1 MLSVEYRK
9 NLMKKILIAALLF
22 MTIPV
27 FAKTNTL
34 VCAFQDG
41 TNFTIVEG
49 GSKTLIQWNDGDF
62 MPAKSYFEDP
72 NLTVVQTNKGNMF
85 KLVYNARTKEAW
97 GFFNLD
103 DGTKDAKP
111 LFCAF
116 K

>member
-1 MLSVEYRK
+1 
-9 NLMKKILIAALLF
+9 
-22 MTIPV
+22 
-27 FAKTNTL
+27 
-34 VCAFQDG
+34 
-41 TNFTIVEG
+41 
-49 GSKTLIQWNDGDF
+49 

>member
-1 MLSVEYRK
+1 
-9 NLMKKILIAALLF
+9 MKRLLLALLLLI
-22 MTIPV
+22 TPAV
-27 FAKTNTL
+27 AKTNTM

-49 GSKTLIQWNDGDF
+49 GSKTLIQWGDADF
-62 MPAKSYFEDP
+62 LPARSNFDDP
-72 NLTVVQTNKGNMF
+72 NLTVVQTYNGNMF

-97 GFFNLD
+97 GFFTLN